1 MASQKIEIAR
11 QITAEKILDI
21 LKGQEVYGFIEHN
34 AIKAP
39 DRRIEY
45 IGMNSDYEVPL
56 KVTMGGGYYPGDWA
70 GFKWLK
76 ANKPYMVRAD
86 GSPDYRLN
94 ENDYTK
100 KEDGSVSDVSNA
112 DYNGGAFSWAMRL
125 YTREY
130 MVGDDRY
137 RLFAYDPLDG
147 FEPVGFVDPTNN
159 VLEGVWIPM
168 FYGAII
174 GNKMRSIAGNQP
186 CYSKNTQQEHE
197 AIAAFSDRAVFFGG
211 PIIQVLTDLLIMFAK
226 TTDLQQA
233 YGYGNCEGYDASQA
247 PANGVKRNAVVGGG
261 QFYGTDDRKSLN
273 KIFHSI
279 VLGSYQQWIRD
290 PYEIV
295 KNGGVKVSKNYAYD
309 PTGGTFLNTG
319 FHVANRTEVIDYPGY
334 YTTVPGYGS
343 VPAHGFNGGS
353 TATGGCDGLYRSDYQ
368 ESLLA
373 TCVRFGSCD
382 RGLTAGPR
390 ARAWDTPADHA
401 SWHITAAE
409 LLLPPAGVT
418 I

>member
-1 MASQKIEIAR
+1 MSDKIEIAR
-11 QITAEKILDI
+11 LSTLEEILSI
-21 LKGQEVYGFIEHN
+21 VKTQETYGFIEHN
-34 AIKAP
+34 AVKAP
-39 DRRIEY
+39 DKRIEY
-45 IGMNSDYEVPL
+45 IGANKNYKTPYSR
-56 KVTMGGGYYPGDWA
+56 TGGEGYTLGDWA
-70 GFKWLK
+70 DFKWLK

-279 VLGSYQQWIRD
+279 VLGSYQQWMRD
-290 PYEIV
+290 PYEVVI
-295 KNGGVKVSKNYAYD
+295 NGRVKVSKNYAYD
-309 PTGGTFLNTG
+309 PTGAAYSDTG
-319 FHVANRTEVIDYPGY
+319 IVIPNGPGAWEYPAY
-334 YTTVPGYGS
+334 YRAVPGYGCI
-343 VPAHGFNGGS
+343 PALTFNGGS
-353 TATGGCDGLYRSDYQ
+353 TATGGCDGLYRHASQ
-368 ESLLA
+368 STFSAVCL
-373 TCVRFGSCD
+373 RFGHCTD
-382 RGLTAGPR
+382 GLFDGPR
-390 ARAWDTPADHA
+390 ARNWNN
-401 SWHITAAE
+401 SAANANWNIAAA
-409 LLLPPAGVT
+409 LNYPYG